1 MRPKRNM
8 PATAMFISLASMTLV
23 LPAAAQDAAKPKR
36 LWPKLRIG
44 DDQSYVEIY
53 GQIDKGVLVFDDG
66 GETLGYVPVDNNDAS
81 TRGGVRLYGDMGN
94 GWSIGA
100 NGEVE
105 WTPYSTNNVDQ
116 LNHGDFDWDS
126 HLLRKA
132 EIYFNSKAYGKVW
145 LGQGSMASE
154 STAEA
159 DLSGTSVVGYSQVSD
174 MAGGPFFRKDDGA
187 LSSVHVKDAFSNFD
201 GVGRKLRAR
210 YDTPSFQGFSIA
222 ASVGTQI
229 VPTTT
234 DVTVWDVAARYDNT
248 LGDYSVSGAVAFS
261 KPADDQSLYD
271 GSISILHDP
280 TGLSITLA
288 AAYSDE
294 QTVNSRYGY
303 VKLGYQTDIFDL
315 GTTAFSIDGYFG
327 KDVAAG
333 GSDSTAFGAQLVQN
347 LDYLRT
353 ELYLGARSYNYEEAA
368 ADFDDSLAV
377 LAGARVKF

>member
-1 MRPKRNM
+1 VIQDDPSKVLNPPERTDLHMLPLLEAAIGS
-8 PATAMFISLASMTLV
+8 PARELDLVSPYFVPTKEGTAALNAFAARGVKVRVLTNSLAATDV
-23 LPAAAQDAAKPKR
+23 APVHAGYAKYR
-36 LWPKLRIG
+36 EDLL
-44 DDQSYVEIY
+44 
-53 GQIDKGVLVFDDG
+53 
-66 GETLGYVPVDNNDAS
+66 
-81 TRGGVRLYGDMGN
+81 RGGVRLYGAMSN
-94 GWSIGA
+94 GWSFGA

-132 EIYFNSKAYGKVW
+132 EIYFDSKAYGKVW

-288 AAYSDE
+288 AA
-294 QTVNSRYGY
+294 T
-303 VKLGYQTDIFDL
+303 LGF
-315 GTTAFSIDGYFG
+315 
-327 KDVAAG
+327 
-333 GSDSTAFGAQLVQN
+333 VQVPQA
-347 LDYLRT
+347 
-353 ELYLGARSYNYEEAA
+353 EGVVGGARRT
-368 ADFDDSLAV
+368 
-377 LAGARVKF
+377 AGQHIELQRKFTT